1 MFVGSDA
8 DDDDDEFENMDVFEG
23 GLDDLELDEDE

>member
-8 DDDDDEFENMDVFEG
+8 DDDDEFEDMDVFEG